1 MKKIFIYIFI
11 IVIGAA
17 AFYFGLTLLNKD
29 KKETPKTDVKEPKK
43 EEKVSIPTKEEF
55 VNEAIKL
62 QNTAERKG
70 EDLTC
75 KCYNVKE
82 LDSSSPLSGSI
93 LVYTVDDLFI
103 STMWLSN
110 GYYMLD
116 GTENAAIGILDET
129 SETASIYCGESS
141 KDITP
146 SLCAKNY

>member
-1 MKKIFIYIFI
+1 MKKIYIYIFI

-29 KKETPKTDVKEPKK
+29 KKEAPKTDVKEPKK

-75 KCYNVKE
+75 KCYSVKE
-82 LDSSSPLSGSI
+82 
-93 LVYTVDDLFI
+93 
-103 STMWLSN
+103 
-110 GYYMLD
+110 
-116 GTENAAIGILDET
+116 IGR
-129 SETASIYCGESS
+129 AHV
-141 KDITP
+141 
-146 SLCAKNY
+146 